1 MEASKIAEFKY
12 CTGRMMDRG
21 LIKLNPAMESE
32 EQVHSKRMADAH
44 QEKLERKEKQQAAR
58 ARKERLG

>member
-1 MEASKIAEFKY
+1 
-12 CTGRMMDRG
+12 MMDRG